1 MHLKHYHCH
10 HLPLRPTTIRVY
22 QVLTPLISYR
32 WNETPAVFQQY
43 KGQALFTEISVFSK
57 TLSAHLTESPVPQI
71 QRWLISS
78 SHTFTWV
85 LVPPYHV
92 GTEWG
97 VNLLPPLFLGF
108 SPGRLRLF

>member
-32 WNETPAVFQQY
+32 WTETPAVFSAIQGSSAIHRDKPILQNP
-43 KGQALFTEISVFSK
+43 
-57 TLSAHLTESPVPQI
+57 SAHVTESPVPQI

-85 LVPPYHV
+85 LVPPHHV
-92 GTEWG
+92 GTYLHMG
-97 VNLLPPLFLGF
+97 PC
-108 SPGRLRLF
+108 RA